1 MLRSVGNINEVTYI
15 YEIKTA
21 LARHYIEILSIG
33 KDSLDAKKL
42 LNYKAPSHALKVWSF
57 CNMFM
62 GIFNYNTTDKC
73 DSTLQDAGDFA
84 MVAYFVLKNRCP
96 DKGRFVS

>member
-42 LNYKAPSHALKVWSF
+42 LNYKAPSHALKV
-57 CNMFM
+57 
-62 GIFNYNTTDKC
+62 
-73 DSTLQDAGDFA
+73 
-84 MVAYFVLKNRCP
+84 
-96 DKGRFVS
+96 